1 MVIDVFSKYGWII
14 PLKDKKG
21 ETVTKAFQNILKKAG
36 SLNIYGPI
44 KEKSSTTNI

>member
-1 MVIDVFSKYGWII
+1 MVIDVFSKYGWIM
-14 PLKDKKG
+14 PLKDKK
-21 ETVTKAFQNILKKAG
+21 VKQSLRHLKPFLKKAE